1 MKPIN
6 LLKYWSTRPLDKNKF
21 FNMIH
26 RDYKVVFT
34 SKSGLL
40 AGLPWQEG
48 QLRLLKD
55 FLYQSNGQRPA
66 IVEFSA
72 DDDSGLH
79 GEIEYLIYYSHDTAW
94 PLVASRIDTSYNPL
108 APLDSNPRY
117 NFITSDMTRSQRN
130 QLWDN
135 EAYTGISSYGEG
147 DEGQLSGIEIE
158 FERFMVTVFED
169 EDQWDTT
176 QYSLRE
182 FLQDSQIQYD
192 AANYGYAYDKVSAY
206 IQLEYTGLK
215 DYPILNH
222 PGGIFG

>member
-1 MKPIN
+1 MRECK
-6 LLKYWSTRPLDKNKF
+6 
-21 FNMIH
+21 
-26 RDYKVVFT
+26 KVNYDF
-34 SKSGLL
+34 S
-40 AGLPWQEG
+40 
-48 QLRLLKD
+48 RI

-79 GEIEYLIYYSHDTAW
+79 GQIEYLIYYTHDTAW

-108 APLDSNPRY
+108 VSLDS
-117 NFITSDMTRSQRN
+117 IHSS
-130 QLWDN
+130 
-135 EAYTGISSYGEG
+135 YTGISSYGEG

-158 FERFMVTVFED
+158 FERFMVTVFE
-169 EDQWDTT
+169 EDQMEDDT

-222 PGGIFG
+222 PEGIFG

>member
-1 MKPIN
+1 MNPTN
-6 LLKYWSTRPLDKNKF
+6 LLKYWSTRPLNKNEF
-21 FNMIH
+21 FNMIR

-34 SKSGLL
+34 SGR
-40 AGLPWQEG
+40 GYGGEVGVQES

-94 PLVASRIDTSYNPL
+94 PLAASRIDTSYNPL

-130 QLWDN
+130 QLMVN
-135 EAYTGISSYGEG
+135 AAYTGISSYSEG
-147 DEGQLSGIEIE
+147 DEGQLPGIEIE
-158 FERFMVTVFED
+158 FERIMVTVFED

-192 AANYGYAYDKVSAY
+192 AANYGYAYDKISAY
-206 IQLEYTGLK
+206 LQLEYTGIK

-222 PGGIFG
+222 PGGIR

>member
-1 MKPIN
+1 MRPSKLIE
-6 LLKYWSTRPLDKNKF
+6 YWSTRPLDKNKF

-34 SKSGLL
+34 LGRRY
-40 AGLPWQEG
+40 APADRVQES

-79 GEIEYLIYYSHDTAW
+79 GAIEYLIYYSHDTGW
-94 PLVASRIDTSYNPL
+94 PLVASRIDTSFNPL

-117 NFITSDMTRSQRN
+117 NFITSDMTRSQRK

-147 DEGQLSGIEIE
+147 DEGQLPGIEIE

-192 AANYGYAYDKVSAY
+192 AGIYGYAYDKVSAY
-206 IQLEYTGLK
+206 LQLEYTGLK
-215 DYPILNH
+215 DYSILNH
-222 PGGIFG
+222 PGGIP

>member
-1 MKPIN
+1 MRPSKLIE
-6 LLKYWSTRPLDKNKF
+6 YWSTRPLDKNEF

-34 SKSGLL
+34 SKSGHG
-40 AGLPWQEG
+40 AGVQEG

-55 FLYQSNGQRPA
+55 FLYQSNGQLPVIKRWMDLDG
-66 IVEFSA
+66 
-72 DDDSGLH
+72 DD
-79 GEIEYLIYYSHDTAW
+79 IEYLIYYSHDTAW

-158 FERFMVTVFED
+158 FERLVVTVFED

-206 IQLEYTGLK
+206 LQLAYKGTIG
-215 DYPILNH
+215 YPILNH
-222 PGGIFG
+222 LGGIQ

>member
-1 MKPIN
+1 VRPSKLIE
-6 LLKYWSTRPLDKNKF
+6 YWSTRPLDKNEF

-34 SKSGLL
+34 SKSGHG
-40 AGLPWQEG
+40 AGVQEG

-55 FLYQSNGQRPA
+55 FLYQSNGQLPVIKRWMDLDG
-66 IVEFSA
+66 
-72 DDDSGLH
+72 DD
-79 GEIEYLIYYSHDTAW
+79 IEYLIYYSHDTAW
-94 PLVASRIDTSYNPL
+94 PLVASRIDTSYNPIL
-108 APLDSNPRY
+108 EEDALSNP
-117 NFITSDMTRSQRN
+117 S
-130 QLWDN
+130 
-135 EAYTGISSYGEG
+135 YTGISNYGEG

-206 IQLEYTGLK
+206 LQLAYKGTIG
-215 DYPILNH
+215 YPILNH
-222 PGGIFG
+222 PGGIP

>member
-1 MKPIN
+1 MNPTN
-6 LLKYWSTRPLDKNKF
+6 LLKYWSTRPLNKNEF
-21 FNMIH
+21 FNRIR
-26 RDYKVVFT
+26 RDYKVV
-34 SKSGLL
+34 SADVEGVLL
-40 AGLPWQEG
+40 REGVQES

-79 GEIEYLIYYSHDTAW
+79 GEIEYLFYYSHDTAW
-94 PLVASRIDTSYNPL
+94 PLVASRIDTSYNPISEGDWMD
-108 APLDSNPRY
+108 DSW
-117 NFITSDMTRSQRN
+117 T
-130 QLWDN
+130 
-135 EAYTGISSYGEG
+135 YTGISSYGEG
-147 DEGQLSGIEIE
+147 DEGQLPGIEIE
-158 FERFMVTVFED
+158 FERFIVTVFED

-206 IQLEYTGLK
+206 LQLEYTGIK
-215 DYPILNH
+215 DYYPILNH
-222 PGGIFG
+222 PGGIR